1 MSYTAQNIIDEALIL
16 LEDSEQLRFTD
27 EMLLTFINEAM
38 TNIVTLKPTANVVYS
53 VKSLLDGVYQPL
65 AANELYLLDIVYN
78 TNSDGSLQG
87 SSPRRVKKATLD
99 FSNTNW
105 TASTHADEVMYYMY
119 DSDGTRVFFV
129 YPPNT
134 GDGYVY
140 SKTTNIPTRLTSA
153 SESIVLRE
161 EYRLPLIYYVCAK
174 AFMVDSDTANTDKVT
189 MYMSMYTNSISTV
202 KTADAQEDAKNAG

>member
-99 FSNTNW
+99 FSNTDW

>member
-16 LEDSEQLRFTD
+16 LEDSGQLRFTD

-99 FSNTNW
+99 FSNTDW

-174 AFMVDSDTANTDKVT
+174 AFMVDSDTANTDKVN

>member
-16 LEDSEQLRFTD
+16 LEDSGQLRFTD

-99 FSNTNW
+99 FSNTDW

-140 SKTTNIPTRLTSA
+140 LKTTNIPTRLTSA

-174 AFMVDSDTANTDKVT
+174 AFMVDSDTANTDKVN

>member
-16 LEDSEQLRFTD
+16 LEDSGQLRFTD

-99 FSNTNW
+99 FSNTDW

-174 AFMVDSDTANTDKVT
+174 AFMVDSDIANTDKVN